1 MRTGLKIKRSKTA
14 AKQISVDVLIKRLR
28 SYCKEVDTALLKKA
42 YTFADKAHTG
52 QRRKSGEP
60 YLYHPIEVAMILT
73 ELKLDLHSV
82 IAGLLHDV
90 VEDTAFTT
98 ENLKKEFGKEVAFL
112 VEGVTKIGKIDFKS
126 TQEKQAENF
135 RKMIISMS
143 SDIRVLLI
151 KLADRL
157 HNMRT
162 LDALEE
168 EKQER
173 IAKETLDIYAP
184 LSNRLGIGWVK
195 SELEDLCLK
204 ALKPDIYQ
212 NLVKN
217 LKSSSGT
224 RKRYIKSV
232 VAMVQKTL
240 KENKFKCDVYGR
252 SKHLFGIYRKM
263 ERQGIPFEEVY
274 DLMGVRIL
282 ADSKMSCYAVLG
294 LVHSLWRP
302 LPGRFKDYIAI
313 PKSNLYQSLHTTV
326 IGPEGKHVEF
336 QIRSKEMHQIAEEGI
351 AAHWV
356 YKEGGMIHAKDERI
370 FAWLRQLLEWQRE
383 LPDSRQFMTSV
394 KNDLFTNVVFVFSP
408 KGDLTELVKGAT
420 PIDFAYAVHTEIG
433 EHCVGAKVNG
443 MITSLRQPLRNGDT
457 LEILTSP
464 TQKPNRDWLKFVK
477 TSKARA
483 KIKHFIALEERA
495 QSLEFGRKILER
507 ACRKEKL
514 SPSETLRSKELLN
527 GVRDQGITTIGDLLV
542 SIGYGK
548 ISAQQVLRQI
558 LPKSQIKEGIT
569 EKIIRKTGFWQSDV
583 KVKGVGDILIHLSK
597 CCNPVPGEEIIGFIT
612 RGRGLSIHTVDC
624 PNLDELAANKERLI
638 SVDWDKR
645 YKRTHSIL
653 LSVLT
658 LDRPGLLAAV
668 TSAISAAGAN
678 ISHAEIKT
686 TDDQKGNF
694 LIIVDIS
701 NIKHL
706 EKVLKKVESLDGVL
720 QARRLRKG

>member
-1 MRTGLKIKRSKTA
+1 MATGLIKKGKKRMS
-14 AKQISVDVLIKRLR
+14 KQISVDVLIKRLR
-28 SYCKEVDTALLKKA
+28 SYSKDVDTELLKKA
-42 YTFADKAHTG
+42 YAFADQAHKG
-52 QRRKSGEP
+52 QQRKSGEP
-60 YLYHPIEVAMILT
+60 YLFHPIEVAVILT
-73 ELKLDLHSV
+73 DLKLDLYSV
-82 IAGLLHDV
+82 VAGLLHDV
-90 VEDTAFTT
+90 VEDTDFTT
-98 ENLKKEFGKEVAFL
+98 ENLRKTFGEEVAFL
-112 VEGVTKIGKIDFKS
+112 VEGVTKIGKIVFKS

-162 LDALEE
+162 LDALNE

-173 IAKETLDIYAP
+173 IAKETLEIYAP
-184 LSNRLGIGWVK
+184 LSNRLGIGWIK

-204 ALKPDIYQ
+204 ALKPEIYN

-217 LKSSSGT
+217 LKAGSGG
-224 RKRYIKSV
+224 RKRYIKSI

-240 KENKFKCDVYGR
+240 KENKFKCEIHGR
-252 SKHLFGIYRKM
+252 SKHFFGIYRKM

-282 ADSKMSCYAVLG
+282 TDSKMDCYAVLG
-294 LVHSLWRP
+294 LIHSLWRP

-351 AAHWV
+351 ASHWV
-356 YKEGGMIHAKDERI
+356 YKEGGTIHAKDERI
-370 FAWLRQLLEWQRE
+370 FAWLRQLLELQRD
-383 LPDSRQFMTSV
+383 LPDTRQFMTSV

-433 EHCVGAKVNG
+433 ERCVGAKING
-443 MITSLRQPLRNGDT
+443 MIAPLRQPLRNGDT

-464 TQKPNRDWLKFVK
+464 TQRPNKDWLKFVK

-483 KIKHFIALEERA
+483 KIKHFIGLEERA

-507 ACRKEKL
+507 ECRKEKL
-514 SPSETLRSKELLN
+514 SPSETLKSKELLL
-527 GVRDQGITTIGDLLV
+527 GVKDQGITTIGDLLIA
-542 SIGYGK
+542 IGYGRV
-548 ISAQQVLRQI
+548 SAQQVLRQI
-558 LPKSQIKEGIT
+558 LPKSQIKEGLT
-569 EKIIRKTGFWQSDV
+569 EKIIRKTGLGQNDV
-583 KVKGVGDILIHLSK
+583 KVSGMGDILIHLSK
-597 CCNPVPGEEIIGFIT
+597 CCSPVPGEEIIGFIT
-612 RGRGLSIHTVDC
+612 RGRGISIHAADC
-624 PNLDELAANKERLI
+624 PNLDELDANKERLVT
-638 SVDWDKR
+638 VDWDKKN
-645 YKRTHSIL
+645 KRTHATVI
-653 LSVLT
+653 SVRT

-668 TSAISAAGAN
+668 TSAISEAGAN

-694 LIIVDIS
+694 LINVDIS
-701 NIKHL
+701 NLKHL
-706 EKVLKKVESLDGVL
+706 VKVLKKVESLDGVL
-720 QARRLRKG
+720 QARRLRKT